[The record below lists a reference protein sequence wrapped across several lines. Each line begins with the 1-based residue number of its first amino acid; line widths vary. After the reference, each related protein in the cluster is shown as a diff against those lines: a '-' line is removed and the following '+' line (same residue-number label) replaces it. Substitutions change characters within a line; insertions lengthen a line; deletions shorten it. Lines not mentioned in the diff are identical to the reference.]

1 MPDSIYLI
9 CFSFNLSQ
17 YSKKTSFKHHCHEV
31 IGKIRRIAL
40 IHYDD
45 DGDELFSGMA
55 DQQKA
60 FSPTSSQDHCQG
72 SSPS

>member
-1 MPDSIYLI
+1 M
-9 CFSFNLSQ
+9 
-17 YSKKTSFKHHCHEV
+17 
-31 IGKIRRIAL
+31 AL
-40 IHYDD
+40 IDYDD